1 MRKKILFE
9 TFVPKSEI
17 SYTGM
22 AYPLYAIRNNDYAH
36 IFSEVM
42 KINRMDPSPYEKIQ
56 QLLITELDKA
66 QYVEIKGDNGNETN
80 IRIAL
85 NDNLN
90 RSCESNFVNCGADV
104 NIPVGEVYTSPKLK
118 GTNGLLHLQKIY
130 ISNIEFNDLKLKVE
144 NGFVVDYSCSNGD
157 NLEESRQMI
166 ERYVLNGR
174 KSLPLGEFALG
185 TNTFAYS
192 IVKKLGILH
201 QLHTLI
207 YEKLGPHIALGDT
220 CFSWSEDNPICNQFD
235 GKLIVGKDNEVSI
248 LRKEDPSKA
257 YFGYHKDLTIPYDE
271 IALIQA
277 ICEDGTNI
285 SILENG
291 HFVLTGCEYLNQFL
305 C

>member
-1 MRKKILFE
+1 
-9 TFVPKSEI
+9 
-17 SYTGM
+17 
-22 AYPLYAIRNNDYAH
+22 
-36 IFSEVM
+36 
-42 KINRMDPSPYEKIQ
+42 
-56 QLLITELDKA
+56 
-66 QYVEIKGDNGNETN
+66 
-80 IRIAL
+80 
-85 NDNLN
+85 
-90 RSCESNFVNCGADV
+90 
-104 NIPVGEVYTSPKLK
+104 
-118 GTNGLLHLQKIY
+118 
-130 ISNIEFNDLKLKVE
+130 
-144 NGFVVDYSCSNGD
+144 
-157 NLEESRQMI
+157 MI